1 MKNSI
6 QDGLR
11 IIAAMAASLLGA
23 MALPAKAAEVQF
35 QAASP
40 LQVIELFTSQACP
53 FSDISDKNLASFAN
67 DEGVLA
73 LTYPVTYWNYTGW
86 QDTMSQKTFDQRQSA
101 YNQRLGSGWL
111 STPQMIIN
119 GRKAIK
125 GDDPAMIEQ
134 ALAEASISPAPVKIA
149 REDKKIM
156 VRFMDSS
163 LDPKLVL
170 YMPGPI
176 SVAITS
182 GKNAGRTL
190 SYVNVVKALHPM
202 QEENGLYFTTLSEEE
217 ASLACAI
224 LLEDRTSGEIASAAL
239 CNTSSQ

>member
-1 MKNSI
+1 M
-6 QDGLR
+6 R
-11 IIAAMAASLLGA
+11 IIAAMAAFLLGA
-23 MALPAKAAEVQF
+23 MALPAKAQQGQF
-35 QAASP
+35 QTATP

-53 FSDISDKNLASFAN
+53 FSDISDKNLAKFADN
-67 DEGVLA
+67 EDLLA

-86 QDTMSQKTFDQRQSA
+86 QDTMGQKIFDQRQSV

-119 GRKAIK
+119 GRMAIK

-134 ALAEASISPAPVKIA
+134 ALAEAAISPAPVKIA
-149 REDKKIM
+149 RADRTIM
-156 VRFMDSS
+156 IRLMDSS
-163 LDPKLVL
+163 LVPKLVL
-170 YMPGPI
+170 YAPGPI

-190 SYVNVVKALHPM
+190 SYVNVVKALHAM
-202 QEENGLYFTTLSEEE
+202 EEQDDHYAITLSEEE

-224 LLEDRTSGEIASAAL
+224 LLENRNSGEIASAMR
-239 CNTSSQ
+239 CNAVKS